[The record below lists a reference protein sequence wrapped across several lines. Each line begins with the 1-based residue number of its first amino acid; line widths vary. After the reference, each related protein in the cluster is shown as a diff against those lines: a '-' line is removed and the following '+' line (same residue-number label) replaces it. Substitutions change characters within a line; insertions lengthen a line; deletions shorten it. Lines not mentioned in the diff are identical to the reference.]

1 MVMRSQLVFCACS
14 VLACASPQYGATDA
28 SLARAQRITPEGS
41 ALFAKNCAN
50 CHGDHGQGKTSA
62 PPLLGPD
69 ALPEYPRERS
79 ANVGPA
85 SGDPEALRLQAR
97 SRPAGAPW
105 RDPFSSAGDLYRY
118 VSQSMPPAAEQ
129 RSALSAKNYWE
140 VINFMCLARGTAL
153 PPEGVTDKN
162 ADGLKL

>member
-1 MVMRSQLVFCACS
+1 MVTRSQLVFCACS

-28 SLARAQRITPEGS
+28 NLSQARNITPQG
-41 ALFAKNCAN
+41 ATLFAKNCAI
-50 CHGDHGQGKTSA
+50 CHGARGQGGSSA
-62 PPLLGPD
+62 PPLLGAD

-79 ANVGPA
+79 ANAGPA

-105 RDPFSSAGDLYRY
+105 RDPFGSAGDLYRY
-118 VSQSMPPAAEQ
+118 VSRNMPPQAEQ
-129 RSALSAKNYWE
+129 RALLSAKNYWE
-140 VINFMCLARGTAL
+140 IVNFMLLSRGTAV
-153 PPEGVTDKN
+153 PPEGATDAN

>member
-1 MVMRSQLVFCACS
+1 MLMRSQLVFCACS
-14 VLACASPQYGATDA
+14 VVACASAQYGATDA
-28 SLARAQRITPEGS
+28 SLARARSITPEGA

-105 RDPFSSAGDLYRY
+105 RDPFGSASDLYRY
-118 VSQSMPPAAEQ
+118 VSRNMPPQAAQ
-129 RSALSAKNYWE
+129 RDALSAKNYWE
-140 VINFMCLARGTAL
+140 VINFMLVSRGAAL
-153 PPEGVTDKN
+153 PPEGANQAN

>member
-1 MVMRSQLVFCACS
+1 MLMRSQLVFCACS

-28 SLARAQRITPEGS
+28 SLARARNITPQGA

-50 CHGDHGQGKTSA
+50 CHGDNGQGKTSA

-79 ANVGPA
+79 VNVGPA

-105 RDPFSSAGDLYRY
+105 RDPFGSASDLYRY
-118 VSQSMPPAAEQ
+118 VSRNMPPGPEQ
-129 RSALSAKNYWE
+129 RDALTSKNYWE
-140 VINFMCLARGTAL
+140 LITFMLLSRGVTV
-153 PPEGVTDKN
+153 PPEGVTEAN